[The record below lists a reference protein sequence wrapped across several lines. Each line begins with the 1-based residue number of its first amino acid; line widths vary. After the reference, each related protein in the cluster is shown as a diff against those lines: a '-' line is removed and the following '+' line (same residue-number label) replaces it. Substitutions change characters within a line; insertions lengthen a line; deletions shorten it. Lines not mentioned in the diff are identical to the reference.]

1 MLKLLK
7 LMKSLWWQLILVF
20 IFVALQTVLQLQL
33 PSYTNEITALLS
45 NADPSIGPDIN
56 IILMTGLK
64 MLGVSLLGFAAA
76 IAQMVTNASLMAN
89 FGKILRSKIFLH
101 VQDYSVSNLNK
112 VGTSSLLTRIN
123 SDTRM
128 LQTFIF
134 MLTRTFIMAPTFMVI
149 GTIKLLQIDPM
160 YTAIILIGMPIVLVV
175 IGITFKVAS
184 PLFGLVQ
191 EKLDYVTL
199 LFREGLTGVRVV
211 RAFNQENREFKFFD
225 EANRS
230 MADTN
235 IKVGRIMEFV
245 NPVISILF
253 NVAYVS
259 VFVVGFIL
267 FEQSGDINNAASFS
281 QTIGASQYVNS
292 IMMSFL
298 MLSFVFIMFPRSAAS
313 AKRIAAVLELTP
325 EITNAE
331 ETIDASQMTDIGTVE
346 FKDVLFTFSDNE
358 HPTLCHISFKTK
370 PGQVTAIIGSTGSGK
385 SSVIN
390 LIPRFF
396 DATEGQVLVNDVD
409 VKKYKL
415 HDLRTKIG
423 FVPQQSILFSGTI
436 RDNLRFGR
444 QDATDEEMIE
454 ALKVAQAWGFVEDKD
469 GLDTQVSQGGKNFS
483 GGQKQ
488 RLSIAR
494 ALVRKPNVYVFD
506 DSFSALDFKTDIK
519 LRTALSSYA
528 SDASVIIVAQRVSS
542 IINADQIVVLD
553 EGKMVGVG
561 RHNDLLLSCQ
571 VYQEI
576 VKSQMDKDEIEKT
589 LRIEKE
595 VISVEGGE

>member
-1 MLKLLK
+1 
-7 LMKSLWWQLILVF
+7 
-20 IFVALQTVLQLQL
+20 
-33 PSYTNEITALLS
+33 
-45 NADPSIGPDIN
+45 
-56 IILMTGLK
+56 
-64 MLGVSLLGFAAA
+64 
-76 IAQMVTNASLMAN
+76 
-89 FGKILRSKIFLH
+89 
-101 VQDYSVSNLNK
+101 
-112 VGTSSLLTRIN
+112 
-123 SDTRM
+123 
-128 LQTFIF
+128 
-134 MLTRTFIMAPTFMVI
+134 MAPTFMVI

-423 FVPQQSILFSGTI
+423 FVPQQSVLFSGTI

>member
-1 MLKLLK
+1 MLKLFK
-7 LMKSLWWQLILVF
+7 LAKSLWWQLILVF

-45 NADPSIGPDIN
+45 NADPFLGPDVN

-76 IAQMVTNASLMAN
+76 IAQMVANASLMAG
-89 FGKILRSKIFLH
+89 FGKILRSKIFHH
-101 VQDYSVSNLNK
+101 VQDYSVSNINK

-123 SDTRM
+123 SDTRV

-160 YTAIILIGMPIVLVV
+160 YTTIIFIGMPIVLAAILV
-175 IGITFKVAS
+175 TFKIAA

-211 RAFNQENREFKFFD
+211 RAFNQENREFKFFE

-230 MADTN
+230 MTDTN
-235 IKVGRIMEFV
+235 IKVGRIMEFI
-245 NPVISILF
+245 NPVISIIF

-259 VFVVGFIL
+259 VFIVGFIL
-267 FEQSGDINNAASFS
+267 FEQSGDVSNAAAFS
-281 QTIGASQYVNS
+281 QTIGASQYVSS

-298 MLSFVFIMFPRSAAS
+298 MLSFIFIMFPRSAAS
-313 AKRIAAVLELTP
+313 AKRIVAILD
-325 EITNAE
+325 AE
-331 ETIDASQMTDIGTVE
+331 PDIKDFESTIDINQIPNLGTVE

-358 HPTLCHISFKTK
+358 HPTLSNISFKTL
-370 PGQVTAIIGSTGSGK
+370 PGKVTAIIGSTGSGK

-396 DATEGQVLVNDVD
+396 DASKGQVLLNDVD
-409 VKKYKL
+409 VKQYKL
-415 HDLRTKIG
+415 QDLRSKIG
-423 FVPQQSILFSGTI
+423 FVPQQATLFSGTI
-436 RDNLRFGR
+436 RDNLRFGK
-444 QDATDEEMIE
+444 QTATDEQMIE
-454 ALKVAQAWGFVEDKD
+454 ALKVAQAWGFVAEKE
-469 GLDTQVSQGGKNFS
+469 GLDTKVSQGGKNFS

-494 ALVRKPNVYVFD
+494 ALVRKPNVYIFD

-519 LRTALSSYA
+519 LRTALTSYA
-528 SDASVIIVAQRVSS
+528 NDASIIIVAQRVSS

-553 EGKMVGVG
+553 EGKVAGIG
-561 RHNDLLLSCQ
+561 RHNDLLSRCQ

-576 VKSQMDKDEIEKT
+576 VRSQMDKDEIEKT
-589 LRIEKE
+589 LTIEKE
-595 VISVEGGE
+595 VISIKGGE

>member
-7 LMKSLWWQLILVF
+7 IFKNLWWQLLLVF
-20 IFVALQTVLQLQL
+20 LFVALQTIFQLQL
-33 PSYTNEITALLS
+33 PGYTNQITAALS
-45 NADPSIGPDIN
+45 VGNVQISF
-56 IILMTGLK
+56 ILEVGLK
-64 MLGVSLLGFAAA
+64 MLGISLLGFLAA
-76 IAQMVTNASLMAN
+76 IAQMVTNASLMAS
-89 FGKILRSKIFLH
+89 FGKILRSKLFLK
-101 VQDYSVSNLNK
+101 VQNYSVTNINK
-112 VGTSSLLTRIN
+112 IGTSSLLTRIN

-128 LQTFIF
+128 LQGFIF
-134 MLTRTFIMAPTFMVI
+134 MLTRTFIMAPTFMIV
-149 GTIKLLQIDPM
+149 GTIQLLRIDPL
-160 YTAIILIGMPIVLVV
+160 YTLIILVGMPIILIV
-175 IGITFKVAS
+175 IAITFKIAS

-211 RAFNQENREFKFFD
+211 RAFNQEEREFKYFN
-225 EANRS
+225 EANRQ

-245 NPVISILF
+245 NPVVAITF
-253 NVAYVS
+253 NIAYIS
-259 VFVVGFIL
+259 VFIVGFIL
-267 FEQSGDINNAASFS
+267 FQTSGDATNTLVFS
-281 QTIGASQYVNS
+281 QTIGAAQYVNM

-313 AKRIAAVLELTP
+313 AKRISQALDVEP
-325 EITNAE
+325 EIVDALD
-331 ETIDASQMTDIGTVE
+331 TIDNQDIVDTATVE

-358 HPTLCHISFKTK
+358 HPTLCNINFKTS
-370 PGQVTAIIGSTGSGK
+370 PGKVTAIIGSTGSGK

-396 DATEGQVLVNDVD
+396 DATEGEVLLSNIN

-415 HDLRTKIG
+415 HDLRARIG
-423 FVPQQSILFSGTI
+423 FVPQQAVLFSGTV
-436 RDNLRFGR
+436 RNNLRFGDEKAS
-444 QDATDEEMIE
+444 DADMIE
-454 ALKVAQAWGFVEDKD
+454 ALKVSQSWGFLQEKD

-494 ALVRKPNVYVFD
+494 ALVRKPSVYIFD

-519 LRTALSSYA
+519 LRTALVDYAKNSSI
-528 SDASVIIVAQRVSS
+528 IIVAQRVSS
-542 IINADQIVVLD
+542 IINADQIIVLD
-553 EGKMVGVG
+553 EGKMVGIG
-561 RHNDLLLSCQ
+561 THNYLLTNCK

-576 VKSQMDKDEIEKT
+576 VRSQMDKDEIEKT
-589 LRIEKE
+589 IKIEQE
-595 VISVEGGE
+595 VLALEGGE

>member
-1 MLKLLK
+1 MLKLFK
-7 LMKSLWWQLILVF
+7 LAKSLWWQLILVF

-45 NADPSIGPDIN
+45 NADPFLGPDVN

-76 IAQMVTNASLMAN
+76 IAQMVANASLMAG
-89 FGKILRSKIFLH
+89 FGKILRSKIFHH
-101 VQDYSVSNLNK
+101 VQDYSVSNINK

-123 SDTRM
+123 SDTRV

-160 YTAIILIGMPIVLVV
+160 YTTIIFIGMPIVLAAILV
-175 IGITFKVAS
+175 TFKIAA

-211 RAFNQENREFKFFD
+211 RAFNQENREFKFFE

-230 MADTN
+230 MTDTN
-235 IKVGRIMEFV
+235 IKVGRIMEFI
-245 NPVISILF
+245 NPVISIIF

-259 VFVVGFIL
+259 VFIVGFIL
-267 FEQSGDINNAASFS
+267 FEQSGDVSNAAAFS

-298 MLSFVFIMFPRSAAS
+298 MLSFIFIMFPRSAAS
-313 AKRIAAVLELTP
+313 AKRIVAILD
-325 EITNAE
+325 AE
-331 ETIDASQMTDIGTVE
+331 PDIKDFESTIDINQIPNLGTVE

-358 HPTLCHISFKTK
+358 HPTLSNISFKTL
-370 PGQVTAIIGSTGSGK
+370 PGKVTAIIGSTGSGK

-396 DATEGQVLVNDVD
+396 DASKGQVLLNDVD
-409 VKKYKL
+409 VKQYKL
-415 HDLRTKIG
+415 QDLRSKIG
-423 FVPQQSILFSGTI
+423 FVPQQATLFSGTI
-436 RDNLRFGR
+436 RDNLRFGK
-444 QDATDEEMIE
+444 QTATDEQMIE
-454 ALKVAQAWGFVEDKD
+454 ALKVAQAWGFVAEKE
-469 GLDTQVSQGGKNFS
+469 GLDTKVSQGGKNFS

-494 ALVRKPNVYVFD
+494 ALVRKPNVYIFD

-519 LRTALSSYA
+519 LRTALTSYA
-528 SDASVIIVAQRVSS
+528 NDASIIIVAQRVSS

-553 EGKMVGVG
+553 EGKVAGIG
-561 RHNDLLLSCQ
+561 RHNDLLSRCQ

-576 VKSQMDKDEIEKT
+576 VRSQMDKDEIEKT
-589 LRIEKE
+589 LTIEKE
-595 VISVEGGE
+595 VISIKGGE

>member
-1 MLKLLK
+1 
-7 LMKSLWWQLILVF
+7 
-20 IFVALQTVLQLQL
+20 
-33 PSYTNEITALLS
+33 
-45 NADPSIGPDIN
+45 
-56 IILMTGLK
+56 
-64 MLGVSLLGFAAA
+64 
-76 IAQMVTNASLMAN
+76 
-89 FGKILRSKIFLH
+89 
-101 VQDYSVSNLNK
+101 
-112 VGTSSLLTRIN
+112 
-123 SDTRM
+123 
-128 LQTFIF
+128 
-134 MLTRTFIMAPTFMVI
+134 
-149 GTIKLLQIDPM
+149 
-160 YTAIILIGMPIVLVV
+160 
-175 IGITFKVAS
+175 
-184 PLFGLVQ
+184 
-191 EKLDYVTL
+191 
-199 LFREGLTGVRVV
+199 
-211 RAFNQENREFKFFD
+211 
-225 EANRS
+225 
-230 MADTN
+230 
-235 IKVGRIMEFV
+235 MEFV

-358 HPTLCHISFKTK
+358 HPTLSHISFKTK